1 MKDKLDDFFL
11 NNDFDLNEP
20 HAGHEDRF
28 LRKLNRQE
36 KKSKLSWRWM
46 GVAASILLTVSFFL
60 GKYSVTEN
68 EVYNMFPEM
77 AETETFFVNTIN
89 QELKEVEK
97 FRNIETE
104 SVIEDALDQIEELE
118 DRFKNF
124 TKDLKTIGNEKQV
137 IKGMINNY
145 QQRLQILEN
154 LLFQLEYIN
163 NPTKQNNNDNE
174 FI

>member
-1 MKDKLDDFFL
+1 MKNKLDDFFL

-36 KKSKLSWRWM
+36 KKSKLSWKWM
-46 GVAASILLTVSFFL
+46 GVAASILLMVSFFL